1 MPADIADRVYLAAL
15 GSADLTDAFGD
26 GYDTATEPPAVSGL
40 FRSLADTHVWAT
52 RERSVLA
59 DLDRGDYVLFHRN
72 WGVRSVGQVWATTA
86 DSDDVARLT
95 DVDEPAGEW
104 GVVTLTNVQ
113 PALDHVSLLSLDAGD
128 ALETS
133 SLYRFDDAV
142 AGPLRNRFTTPAR
155 FVEETVEN
163 PLAFDV
169 PPGGTPPDRRPD
181 PPDDSAGAVAFDD
194 LSLDAHV
201 EALDGVRTLAW
212 RVLALGA
219 FLLAA
224 TLAVVQRYRPADG
237 NPFTLTV
244 PVSAGV
250 AAVCVGAALAAGV
263 VVHGALSPRPG
274 LARFTREHAGALRR
288 AGHRESGGDA
298 TVRVAD
304 TVEAYCA
311 HLHRQTRR
319 LGLAAAGATVGT
331 LVGCVYV
338 AYGLGVQVSPAVEP
352 LSVVALVGFPLLVV
366 ATALLA
372 VRRYVRSLLPD
383 APSVGASPS
392 FPRLSVA
399 GRVDAVRRRLTS
411 LTGRLR

>member
-26 GYDTATEPPAVSGL
+26 GYDTATEPPAVSDL
-40 FRSLADTHVWAT
+40 LRSLADTHVWAT
-52 RERSVLA
+52 REKSVLA

-72 WGVRSVGQVWATTA
+72 WGVRAVGQVWATTA
-86 DSDDVARLT
+86 DSDEVARLT
-95 DVDEPAGEW
+95 DADDPAGEW

-113 PALDHVSLLSLDAGD
+113 QALDHVSLLSLDAGD
-128 ALETS
+128 ALEDS

-142 AGPLRNRFTTPAR
+142 AASLGRRFTTPAR

-163 PLAFDV
+163 PLEFDV

-181 PPDDSAGAVAFDD
+181 SPDDGGGTVAFDD
-194 LSLDAHV
+194 VSLDAHV
-201 EALDGVRTLAW
+201 DALDGVRTLAW

-237 NPFTLTV
+237 NPFTLTP

-263 VVHGALSPRPG
+263 VVHGAVSPRPG
-274 LARFTREHAGALRR
+274 LVRLTREHAGAVRR
-288 AGHRESGGDA
+288 AGRRESGSDA
-298 TVRVAD
+298 TVHVAD

-319 LGLAAAGATVGT
+319 LGLAAAGATVGV

-366 ATALLA
+366 AATLLA

-383 APSVGASPS
+383 AGARPTLPRFSVSSTVG
-392 FPRLSVA
+392 
-399 GRVDAVRRRLTS
+399 AVRRRLS
-411 LTGRLR
+411 MLTARFR

>member
-1 MPADIADRVYLAAL
+1 MPADIAGRVYLAAL
-15 GSADLTDAFGD
+15 GSADLADAFGD
-26 GYDTATEPPAVSGL
+26 GYETATEPPAVSEL

-52 RERSVLA
+52 RETDVLA

-72 WGVRSVGQVWATTA
+72 WGVRSVGQVWSTTA

-95 DVDEPAGEW
+95 DVEEPAGEW

-128 ALETS
+128 ALGES

-142 AGPLRNRFTTPAR
+142 AASLQDRFTTPAR

-181 PPDDSAGAVAFDD
+181 PPDDGGGMVAFDD

-201 EALDGVRTLAW
+201 DALDGVRTLAW

-219 FLLAA
+219 FMLAA

-237 NPFTLTV
+237 NPFTLTP

-274 LARFTREHAGALRR
+274 LARFTREHAGATRR
-288 AGHRESGGDA
+288 AGRRESSGDS
-298 TVRVAD
+298 TVHVAD

-319 LGLAAAGATVGT
+319 LGFAAAGATVAI

-338 AYGLGVQVSPAVEP
+338 AYGLGAQVSPAVEP
-352 LSVVALVGFPLLVV
+352 LSVVALAGFPLLVV

-372 VRRYVRSLLPD
+372 VRRYARRLLPD
-383 APSVGASPS
+383 VPGLGGGRSRPG
-392 FPRLSVA
+392 LSLA
-399 GRVDAVRRRLTS
+399 GRLDALRRRLSS
-411 LTGRLR
+411 LTGRFR